1 MTCLRPD
8 VLDLYLEG
16 ELEAAERR
24 EGEAHLDA
32 CPACRRRLE
41 DRRTLDQAAAALP
54 PIEIPPDFAAMV
66 LGRLPAAEP
75 VAARARGRLASAA
88 AAAGLLLAGFLGVY
102 LATGQSLMG
111 VLMSLG
117 RALMAFLSLI
127 VPLFAK
133 VLKIVPVFARL
144 AWEIAGALL
153 RGLGVFSSSL
163 RPEAQGIILAAG
175 FALVILTV
183 FGLKTI
189 ESLGRKP

>member
-8 VLDLYLEG
+8 VIDLCLGG

-24 EGEAHLDA
+24 ECEAHLDA
-32 CPACRRRLE
+32 CPACRRMLA
-41 DRRTLDQAAAALP
+41 DRRALDQAVAALP
-54 PIEIPPDFAAMV
+54 SIEIPPDFAARVM
-66 LGRLPAAEP
+66 GRLPAAEP
-75 VAARARGRLASAA
+75 GAARAWGWLASAA
-88 AAAGLLLAGFLGVY
+88 AGAGLLLAGFLGVY

-117 RALMAFLSLI
+117 RALMAFLSLV
-127 VPLFAK
+127 VPLLAK

-163 RPEAQGIILAAG
+163 RPEAQGFILAAG
-175 FALVILTV
+175 FALVVLTI